1 MEGKA
6 HKTAGEPGERLIGQL
21 VADTLR
27 FYGSHFWASLALG
40 AGPMG
45 LAIVAS
51 QLERGPA
58 VAVSAGGAV
67 IVFTASYV
75 AASAMVGGVRPATG
89 TVLTAMTVGILV
101 YLPAPIL
108 FLGFI
113 LPGIAWFAAFGLA
126 VPAAVIEKL
135 GVLHSLRR
143 GLELGRADFVHAVAA
158 LGTFGLLVFLTGQV
172 MAFVI
177 HGASGQA
184 LQIALYLATLVLT
197 PILFLGAA
205 HLYDDQLARAAV
217 KSGRQR
223 SKEA

>member
-1 MEGKA
+1 MESNSA
-6 HKTAGEPGERLIGQL
+6 TPPAERLIGEL

-27 FYGSHFWASLALG
+27 FYGSHFWSSLALG
-40 AGPMG
+40 AGPAV

-51 QLERGPA
+51 QLGRGPA

-75 AASAMVGGVRPATG
+75 AASAMVKGVRPSRRTAL
-89 TVLTAMTVGILV
+89 VAMTVGVLV
-101 YLPAPIL
+101 YIPAPIL

-113 LPGIAWFAAFGLA
+113 LPGIAWFALFGLA
-126 VPAAVIEKL
+126 VPAALVERL
-135 GVLHSLRR
+135 GVADALRR
-143 GLELGRADFVHAVAA
+143 GLELGRADFVHALAA
-158 LGTFGLLVFLTGQV
+158 LGTIGLLVFLTGQV

-205 HLYDDQLARAAV
+205 HLYDDQVARAAV
-217 KSGRQR
+217 KSSRQR
-223 SKEA
+223 PKEA